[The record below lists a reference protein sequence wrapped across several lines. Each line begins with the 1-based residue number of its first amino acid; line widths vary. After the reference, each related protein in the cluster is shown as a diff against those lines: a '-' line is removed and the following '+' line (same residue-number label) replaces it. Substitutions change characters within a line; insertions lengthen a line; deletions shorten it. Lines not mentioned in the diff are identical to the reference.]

1 MRARDGV
8 EEDLSAYAREDLVY
22 KAKLAEQAERCARH
36 RIARANGDG
45 RRAGRRGRMSRRRRR
60 ATRERDRDA
69 TETRARARASDRA
82 RDRAH
87 ARVESS
93 RFGSI
98 RFDSIDRSIER
109 TTDRMGAGSNERTI
123 GVRRVMR
130 VDARDVRVRRRAR
143 GWWTGKGVETRD
155 EGRIDASPASPRG
168 SRARGTNARRSERVR
183 IEGV

>member
-45 RRAGRRGRMSRRRRR
+45 RRAGRRGRVSRRRRR

-69 TETRARARASDRA
+69 TETRARERESDRA

-98 RFDSIDRSIER
+98 RFDRSIDRTNDRPTEWAPDRTNERSVCDARAGGGRGRGWRRAMKGGSTRPRRPRADRGRGER
-109 TTDRMGAGSNERTI
+109 TRGGANASESKGCE
-123 GVRRVMR
+123 
-130 VDARDVRVRRRAR
+130 AR
-143 GWWTGKGVETRD
+143 GD
-155 EGRIDASPASPRG
+155 
-168 SRARGTNARRSERVR
+168 
-183 IEGV
+183 

>member
-45 RRAGRRGRMSRRRRR
+45 RRAGRRGRVSRRRRR
-60 ATRERDRDA
+60 ATRGGDRDA
-69 TETRARARASDRA
+69 TETRARARGSDRA
-82 RDRAH
+82 RDRARR
-87 ARVESS
+87 ASS
-93 RFGSI
+93 RVDSD
-98 RFDSIDRSIER
+98 RFDSIERSIER
-109 TTDRMGAGSNERTI
+109 TTERMGAGSNERTI

-130 VDARDVRVRRRAR
+130 VDARERRVRRRAR